1 MMISGKNLAY
11 DLLSEIKKGL
21 PAVPGIMGLEE
32 YFQSAVLLPLIRE
45 RDEWHLLFQIRARGI
60 RQENEICFPGG
71 AYDPLLDKSFRETA
85 LRETCEELGLP
96 VDHIR
101 LLGQMDTLITPAEV
115 LIEPYVGI
123 LDIES
128 PDQLILN
135 RSEVADVFTLPLS
148 RLKEMPPEEYH
159 TRLEFH
165 SYTQN
170 PESGEKEVHLPA
182 EELDLP
188 EKYHRSWGGRK
199 HRVLAYQIE
208 HGVIWGITARLLA
221 DFIQIMN

>member
-1 MMISGKNLAY
+1 MAFDILP
-11 DLLSEIKKGL
+11 EIERNL
-21 PAVPGIMGLEE
+21 PAAPGIMGRED
-32 YFQSAVLLPLIRE
+32 YFQSAVLLPLIKE
-45 RDEWHLLFQIRARGI
+45 RGQWHLLFQIRARGI

-96 VDHIR
+96 VDQIR

-115 LIEPYVGI
+115 LIEPFVGI

-128 PDQLILN
+128 VDRLILN

-165 SYTQN
+165 T
-170 PESGEKEVHLPA
+170 
-182 EELDLP
+182 
-188 EKYHRSWGGRK
+188 
-199 HRVLAYQIE
+199 
-208 HGVIWGITARLLA
+208 
-221 DFIQIMN
+221 